1 MHGSFAVNFRSD
13 VSGRLFFIND
23 WKIFPRIYSDGAQQL
38 NTRRHKHTGITA
50 ADRGE

>member
-1 MHGSFAVNFRSD
+1 MAVLLSIS
-13 VSGRLFFIND
+13 VQMYLIAYYFIHD
-23 WKIFPRIYSDGAQQL
+23 WKIFSRIYSDGAQQL